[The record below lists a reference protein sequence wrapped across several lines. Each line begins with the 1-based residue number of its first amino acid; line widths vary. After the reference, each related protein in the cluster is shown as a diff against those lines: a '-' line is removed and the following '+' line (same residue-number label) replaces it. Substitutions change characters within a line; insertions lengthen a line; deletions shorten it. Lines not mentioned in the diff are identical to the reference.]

1 MGDDHEET
9 LEIIFMYSQEAIHS
23 KFYDLCKICS
33 LYFVQKIITSFCGHL
48 PRYQQ
53 QMASIASQIVVV

>member
-9 LEIIFMYSQEAIHS
+9 LEIIFMYSQEAIH
-23 KFYDLCKICS
+23 FNFDNLCNCS
-33 LYFVQKIITSFCGHL
+33 LYFVQKIVTSFCGSL